1 MTLDPVIV
9 SIARLAIAWLFIAS
23 AVHKLRS
30 LRDFRSVLVSYR
42 LLPDSFVASAA
53 IVVPLVELAI
63 GGAALAQY
71 PLAYVAA
78 GIALLGYAAAMTI
91 NLARG
96 RRLLD
101 CGCGG
106 VAQPLSIAL
115 VVRNLVLA
123 GVAWLSLS
131 PVAARPLGWIDAL
144 TILLGAAV
152 AGVVYAAANEL
163 MAARARLEEW
173 V

>member
-9 SIARLAIAWLFIAS
+9 SIARLCIAWLFIVS
-23 AVHKLRS
+23 AAHKLRS
-30 LRDFRSVLVSYR
+30 LREFRGVLSTYR
-42 LLPDSFVASAA
+42 LLPESLVAAVA
-53 IVVPLVELAI
+53 VVVPLVELVI

-71 PLAYVAA
+71 RLAYVAA
-78 GIALLGYAAAMTI
+78 GIVLLGYATAMAI

-106 VAQPLSIAL
+106 VAQPLSMVL
-115 VVRNLVLA
+115 VARNVVLVA
-123 GVAWLSLS
+123 VAWLAFA
-131 PVAARPLGWIDAL
+131 PVLARPLGWIDAL
-144 TILLGAAV
+144 TILLGTAV
-152 AGVVYAAANEL
+152 AGTVYAAANEL

>member
-9 SIARLAIAWLFIAS
+9 SIARLCIAWLFVAS
-23 AVHKLRS
+23 SVHKLRS
-30 LRDFRSVLVSYR
+30 LREFRGVLVSYR
-42 LLPDSFVASAA
+42 LLPERLVAPVAT
-53 IVVPLVELAI
+53 VVPLVELAI
-63 GGAALAQY
+63 GVGALAQY
-71 PLAYVAA
+71 RPAYLAA
-78 GIALLGYAAAMTI
+78 GLVLFGYATAMAI
-91 NLARG
+91 NLSRG

-106 VAQPLSIAL
+106 VAQPLSITL
-115 VVRNLVLA
+115 VARNLLLV
-123 GVAWLSLS
+123 GVAWLSFAS
-131 PVAARPLGWIDAL
+131 VVARPLGWIDAL

-152 AGVVYAAANEL
+152 AGTVYAAANEL